1 MEKAK
6 DKTEAG
12 LRDRPRRR
20 VRPAVV
26 AVLSAAALVGC
37 ALGAF
42 LAGSSSVSAP
52 ELLTWLSGGDVSDA
66 AKSILVNV
74 RLPRVL
80 AALLA
85 GSGLAVAGAII
96 QAVLDNPLAS
106 PNVIGINSGAGL
118 AVLLAASVVPG
129 ALWLTPLAAFA
140 GALLTALIIF
150 GISLGANTS
159 RLTVVL
165 AGIAITTVFGAGM
178 NTILIVD
185 PDAYVGSSSFLVGG
199 LSGVLLSDVA
209 WPAAYLLA
217 GMVAAMVTAPVLNI
231 MSLGDDS
238 AHSLGIRVGAWRL
251 GLLGLA
257 AVLAGAAVSF
267 AGLLGFV
274 GLIIPHLVRFFVGYD
289 NRWVL
294 PLSAVVG
301 AVFVVVCDM
310 LARVLFAPYE
320 LPVGIL
326 MAFLGGPFFIY
337 LILRNRRGGLD

>member
-1 MEKAK
+1 MV
-6 DKTEAG
+6 
-12 LRDRPRRR
+12 RRMSP
-20 VRPAVV
+20 VLA
-26 AVLSAAALVGC
+26 AVLCLAALMAASAAAFLVG
-37 ALGAF
+37 
-42 LAGSSSVSAP
+42 SSAASAP
-52 ELLTWLSGGDVSDA
+52 ELVAWLTGGEVSDA

-96 QAVLDNPLAS
+96 QSVLDNPLAS

-118 AVLLAASVVPG
+118 AVLLAASLVPG

-140 GALLTALIIF
+140 GAMVTALIIF

-165 AGIAITTVFGAGM
+165 AGIAITTVFGAGV

-199 LSGVLLSDVA
+199 LSGVLLSDVG
-209 WPAAYLLA
+209 WPAIYLLA
-217 GMVAAMVTAPVLNI
+217 GMALAALFAPVLNI

-238 AHSLGIRVGAWRL
+238 SHNLGIHVGAWRL
-251 GLLGLA
+251 GLLALA

-294 PLSAVVG
+294 PLSAATG

-320 LPVGIL
+320 VPVGIL